1 MYLNIYSIGQA
12 YGGPEEGGWWY
23 SCGELLESNQVTNL
37 ARAKA
42 TVEKLNKKFKTK
54 TSDYSMGYGEHDG
67 VDLNGEGDDNF
78 LMAGGHWGY
87 SNMRAMIED
96 KPGRDFPTHRP
107 HYE

>member
-1 MYLNIYSIGQA
+1 MYLNIYEFSQA

-23 SCGELLESNQVTNL
+23 TCRELLESNEVTNL
-37 ARAKA
+37 TRAKA
-42 TVEKLNKKFKTK
+42 TVESLNKKFKNS

-67 VDLNGEGDDNF
+67 VDSSGEGDDNF
-78 LMAGGHWGY
+78 LMTGGHWGY

-96 KPGRDFPTHRP
+96 KPGRDSPTHRP